1 MAGELS
7 CYRHDNQRDRERTG
21 ETSLLSSLNFNW
33 EKNEL
38 SLSLISLSVQRCGWV
53 GVGGWV
59 GGWVWVRVSF
69 STYVHTQQNNTHTHT
84 QPSVLIREVS
94 LFQR

>member
-38 SLSLISLSVQRCGWV
+38 SLSVQHCGWVWV
-53 GVGGWV
+53 GVGGCGWV
-59 GGWVWVRVSF
+59 GAMM
-69 STYVHTQQNNTHTHT
+69 HTHAIL
-84 QPSVLIREVS
+84 Q
-94 LFQR
+94 